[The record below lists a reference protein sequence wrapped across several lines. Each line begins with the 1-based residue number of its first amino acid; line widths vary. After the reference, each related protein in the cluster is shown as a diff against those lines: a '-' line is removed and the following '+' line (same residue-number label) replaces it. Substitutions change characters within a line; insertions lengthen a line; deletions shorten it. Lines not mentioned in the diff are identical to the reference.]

1 MENQNLAQR
10 VKELRKRK
18 ALSQDDLAK
27 NAGLSLRTVQR
38 VENGDTIPTAE
49 TLKRLAV
56 VLDVAPNELTDLIID
71 GETAKQKVKTK
82 FEYLHIFDS
91 KLVFSKTPEINLVED
106 YGKSISYGF
115 RTLMVFFV
123 FIPIFSIMACIFYN
137 LKMMDLFLHMA
148 SGSFFFLTM
157 AFNIM
162 LFSSGTPV
170 IDIQT
175 IRSIKIK
182 NFLLK
187 YTVVEILFIES
198 GRIKGRGL
206 ILDKDQ
212 VDLMI
217 ERVLAEKLIT
227 EDDIKINK
235 RTDKIKFILPFIIL
249 GVIFPLLFYFTDT
262 LKLAQYFNGSWFFIL
277 SLDVIIKML
286 RNSVFLS
293 KETLN
298 RGFVQKEKSWITK
311 TIKS

>member
-27 NAGLSLRTVQR
+27 NSGLSLRTIQR

-56 VLDVAPNELTDLIID
+56 VLDVATNELTDYIID

-82 FEYLHIFDS
+82 YEYLHIFEN
-91 KLVFSKTPEINLVED
+91 KLIFSKKPEINLVED
-106 YGKSISYGF
+106 YGKSISYVF

-123 FIPIFSIMACIFYN
+123 SIPIFLIIAFVFYN
-137 LKMMDLFLHMA
+137 LKMMPMVFFAA
-148 SGSFFFLTM
+148 SGSFFFLTG
-157 AFNIM
+157 AFNTM

-198 GRIKGRGL
+198 GRVKTRGL
-206 ILDKDQ
+206 ILEKDQ

-217 ERVLAEKLIT
+217 EKVLAEKLIT
-227 EDDIKINK
+227 ENAIKINS
-235 RTDKIKFILPFIIL
+235 RADKIKFISPFIIL
-249 GVIFPLLFYFTDT
+249 VVIFPLLFYLTDT

-277 SLDVIIKML
+277 SLFLIIKML

-293 KETLN
+293 KETLHK
-298 RGFVQKEKSWITK
+298 GFTQKEKVELQK
-311 TIKS
+311 L

>member
-49 TLKRLAV
+49 TLKRLAL
-56 VLDVAPNELTDLIID
+56 VLDVEPNELTEFIVD
-71 GETAKQKVKTK
+71 GETAKQKLKTK
-82 FEYLHIFDS
+82 YEYLHIFES
-91 KLVFSKTPEINLVED
+91 KLIFSKTPEVNLVED
-106 YGKSISYGF
+106 YRISIGYLF

-123 FIPIFSIMACIFYN
+123 FIPIFLIMAFVFYY
-137 LKMMDLFLHMA
+137 LKMMPLVIYSA
-148 SGSFFFLTM
+148 SVGFFFLIM

-162 LFSSGTPV
+162 LFSSETPV

-182 NFLLK
+182 NLLLK
-187 YTVVEILFIES
+187 YTAVEILFIES
-198 GRIKGRGL
+198 GRLKVRGL

-217 ERVLAEKLIT
+217 EKVLAEKLIT
-227 EDDIKINK
+227 ENDIKINTK
-235 RTDKIKFILPFIIL
+235 WGRYRGIATLLLVIGFSWLL
-249 GVIFPLLFYFTDT
+249 GNCGM
-262 LKLAQYFNGSWFFIL
+262 LKLQQYLMGIWFFIL
-277 SLDVIIKML
+277 SFYLIIKML
-286 RNSVFLS
+286 RNSVFIS
-293 KETLN
+293 KETLYK
-298 RGFVQKEKSWITK
+298 GFKTKERIELQKL
-311 TIKS
+311 

>member
-18 ALSQDDLAK
+18 ALSQEDLAK

-56 VLDVAPNELTDLIID
+56 VLDVAPNELTDYVID
-71 GETAKQKVKTK
+71 GETPKQKVKTK

-91 KLVFSKTPEINLVED
+91 KLVFSKTPEINLVDD
-106 YGKSISYGF
+106 YVISISYVF

-123 FIPIFSIMACIFYN
+123 AIPIFSIMAFVFYN
-137 LKMMDLFLHMA
+137 MQRMDMVLYSA
-148 SGSFFFLTM
+148 SSSFFFLTM

-162 LFSSGTPV
+162 LFTSGTPV
-170 IDIQT
+170 IDIHN

-182 NFLLK
+182 NYFLN
-187 YTVVEILFIES
+187 TTGVEILFIES

-227 EDDIKINK
+227 EDDIKINR
-235 RTDKIKFILPFIIL
+235 RTDKIKTILPFLILFICSIICIYIL
-249 GVIFPLLFYFTDT
+249 EIRLHQYFYGVLLFIFSFG
-262 LKLAQYFNGSWFFIL
+262 L
-277 SLDVIIKML
+277 IIKMF

-298 RGFVQKEKSWITK
+298 KGFVQKEKSWITK

>member
-1 MENQNLAQR
+1 MENQNLAQK

-27 NAGLSLRTVQR
+27 NSGLALRTIQR

-49 TLKRLAV
+49 TLKRLAL
-56 VLDVAPNELTDLIID
+56 VLDVAPNELTDFIID
-71 GETAKQKVKTK
+71 GETAKQKLKTK
-82 FEYLHIFDS
+82 FEYLHIFDR

-106 YGKSISYGF
+106 YEKSISYVF

-123 FIPIFSIMACIFYN
+123 FIPIFAILACVLYN
-137 LKMMDLFLHMA
+137 LKIMHLALYSA
-148 SGSFFFLTM
+148 SGSFFFLTG

-198 GRIKGRGL
+198 GRIKTRGL
-206 ILDKDQ
+206 ILEKDQ

-217 ERVLAEKLIT
+217 EKVLAEKLIT
-227 EDDIKINK
+227 QADIQNNTKWYKSREFLVFLIS
-235 RTDKIKFILPFIIL
+235 TTFSILISFIYDLK
-249 GVIFPLLFYFTDT
+249 VNFYSF
-262 LKLAQYFNGSWFFIL
+262 AAYFFIL
-277 SLDVIIKML
+277 SLFTIIKML
-286 RNSVFLS
+286 RNSVFRSLENIY
-293 KETLN
+293 K
-298 RGFVQKEKSWITK
+298 GFTPKEKVGLQK
-311 TIKS
+311 L